1 MLICSFLF
9 FSHKISYYVIS
20 HNLFIHSPPDKHLGL
35 FSHGRLIGLF
45 TFWVIMSNI
54 HVSLCQCAEVFL
66 EEEPL
71 DYRTLVLCLSQII
84 FFVYVMTQGTSFIIF
99 SHMSIQLFSYLMLK
113 RLAFLCSIDLA
124 LPHII
129 KTVMRCYLTYNNCQS

>member
-84 FFVYVMTQGTSFIIF
+84 FFCVCNDIGDKFHYFLPYEYPVILIPHVKKVSISMFNWLSTS
-99 SHMSIQLFSYLMLK
+99 
-113 RLAFLCSIDLA
+113 
-124 LPHII
+124 
-129 KTVMRCYLTYNNCQS
+129 TYY